1 MKHLIPQ
8 TMTAVSVLAL
18 ALAVG
23 GCGSSSDDDVM
34 AAPTPEEM
42 RQAKMMECT
51 DTGGR
56 YETDGSCT
64 TVDELIAEGAATAA
78 ETVCEDA
85 GGRYE
90 TDGSCTDAVTV
101 MAEQQAADEMTC
113 TDAGGRYEADGSCTD
128 AADLMAEAAATKAAG
143 TKATAIA
150 TEASQPDDDGL
161 GGADA
166 NHMLAITRD
175 ADGTEVMIT
184 VDGAVMGEPKFEE
197 VMDLGGGS
205 TMHVRAM
212 DADDDGNVVEEVVI
226 VSTDIE
232 APKAVAFAEFE
243 SMDGMTPQEL
253 GVSTDMTNDD
263 PAVTF
268 EALAVVES
276 AAALVMSSAFA
287 AGTAATLT
295 FGGDDPNDDMD
306 EAFEAAGTYN
316 GAMGTYK
323 CNGGANECTV
333 TLDAMGMITGMGTG
347 WIFTPDPGATS
358 DQPNYDYL
366 NYGFWLKRTTD
377 ADGVLTYNEVETFAG
392 SSVVPSGNVGLVTGK
407 ADYEGGATGVYVRNV
422 STAGG
427 SHSATSGHFTADA
440 SLTVYFGQVND
451 AEGDGT
457 IAPNLLNALTGTV
470 DKFMLAGEEENKW
483 SVALKGD
490 IVEGDGTASGSANG
504 GGAAG
509 TFSATF
515 HGSVVEVGSV
525 VPQPGSVVGEFN
537 ANFSNGSVAGGFG
550 ARKQ

>member
-23 GCGSSSDDDVM
+23 GCGSSSDDGVM
-34 AAPTPEEM
+34 APPTPEEM
-42 RQAKMMECT
+42 RQAEMMECE
-51 DTGGR
+51 DAGGR

-64 TVDELIAEGAATAA
+64 RVDELIAEGAATAA
-78 ETVCEDA
+78 EAVCEDA

-113 TDAGGRYEADGSCTD
+113 TDAGGRYEADGSCIS

-143 TKATAIA
+143 TKEMAIA
-150 TEASQPDDDGL
+150 AEAGQPDDDGL

-166 NHMLAITRD
+166 TTNHMLAITRD

-184 VDGAVMGEPKFEE
+184 VAEAVMGEPKFEE

-232 APKAVAFAEFE
+232 APKAVAFAKFE
-243 SMDGMTPQEL
+243 NMDGTTPQEL
-253 GVSTDMTNDD
+253 DVSTDTTNDEPD
-263 PAVTF
+263 ETF
-268 EALAVVES
+268 EALDVDGSEAAVRE
-276 AAALVMSSAFA
+276 LVMSSAFA

-306 EAFEAAGTYN
+306 EAFEAAGFYN

-323 CNGGANECTV
+323 CNGASDCTV
-333 TLDAMGMITGMGTG
+333 MVDAMGMITDMSAG
-347 WIFTPDPGATS
+347 WIFTPDMDETS

-392 SSVVPSGNVGLVTGK
+392 SSVVASGNVGLVTGK
-407 ADYEGGATGVYVRNV
+407 ADYKGGATGVYVRNV
-422 STAGG
+422 NTAGG

-440 SLTVYFGQVND
+440 SLTVYFGQVED
-451 AEGDGT
+451 ANNKGT

-470 DKFMLAGEEENKW
+470 DKSCWPAKRR
-483 SVALKGD
+483 
-490 IVEGDGTASGSANG
+490 TSG
-504 GGAAG
+504 
-509 TFSATF
+509 
-515 HGSVVEVGSV
+515 
-525 VPQPGSVVGEFN
+525 QW
-537 ANFSNGSVAGGFG
+537 
-550 ARKQ
+550 R